1 MFNNSYGNGIS
12 LKQCATA
19 DDLELEVDFTL
30 FPRQIHIKYAS
41 HGLTQLWP
49 TLRYIDYSCVML

>member
-1 MFNNSYGNGIS
+1 MYNNSYVNGVS
-12 LKQCATA
+12 LKRCATA

-49 TLRYIDYSCVML
+49 TLRYIEYSRVML